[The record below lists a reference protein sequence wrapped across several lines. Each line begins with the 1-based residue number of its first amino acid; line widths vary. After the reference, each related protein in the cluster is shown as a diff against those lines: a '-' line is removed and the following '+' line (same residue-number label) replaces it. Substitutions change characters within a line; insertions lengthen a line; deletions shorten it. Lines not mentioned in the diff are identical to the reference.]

1 MSKKGSVLIIV
12 LWSIFILGALAVTMA
27 GYVSAQ
33 INLAKRLSDGAK
45 GYYLARGGIER
56 SILEVK
62 NDSTADFDALTDSWS
77 NNDAIFKDVKLGDRT
92 YSVLPLSGNEDGKK
106 KIRYG
111 LSDEERKV
119 NVNKASKD
127 VLKNLL
133 YIAAGLDAEDA
144 ASIAASIINWRS
156 PADHADKDG
165 AGTFHYQ
172 TLDRPYKCKNA
183 PIEVLEELLLV
194 KGITPEIFNKIKP
207 SLTIYGAGAVN
218 INTADEVVLRSIGMS
233 QELAGKIA
241 HFRAPVTAD
250 SANIFDDTSKITA
263 LLAKKESLSDEESGK
278 ISNLIGAGLLSV
290 SSDNFGGISVYN
302 TVKIAFIFDR
312 KNNAIRYCRA
322 CPKISPR
329 PKTRSRSRS

>member
-1 MSKKGSVLIIV
+1 MGDAEKIRREKAAEASASEQII
-12 LWSIFILGALAVTMA
+12 
-27 GYVSAQ
+27 
-33 INLAKRLSDGAK
+33 GAK
-45 GYYLARGGIER
+45 AQE
-56 SILEVK
+56 EAMK
-62 NDSTADFDALTDSWS
+62 H
-77 NNDAIFKDVKLGDRT
+77 
-92 YSVLPLSGNEDGKK
+92 VLPFKQKQIEQRQLE
-106 KIRYG
+106 
-111 LSDEERKV
+111 
-119 NVNKASKD
+119 
-127 VLKNLL
+127 
-133 YIAAGLDAEDA
+133 AEADK
-144 ASIAASIINWRS
+144 IAASIINWRS

-290 SSDNFGGISVYN
+290 SSDNFGGISVCN
-302 TVKIAFIFDR
+302 SIKIAFIFDR
-312 KNNAIRYCRA
+312 KNNAIRYWRE
-322 CPKISPR
+322 
-329 PKTRSRSRS
+329 